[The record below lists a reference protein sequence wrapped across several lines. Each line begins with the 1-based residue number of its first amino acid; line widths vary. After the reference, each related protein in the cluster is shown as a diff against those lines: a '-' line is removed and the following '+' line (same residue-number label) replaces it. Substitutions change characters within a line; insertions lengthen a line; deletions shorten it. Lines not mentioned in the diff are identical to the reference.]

1 MRIAA
6 NGLRRLG
13 LVVLALYLGALA
25 PLWANEDR
33 ALVPTTRPEVRIPRI
48 PRPPT
53 LEEFLDMEPP
63 PDLAE
68 VMQPITGF
76 IQREPEDGNPA
87 SQKTEVY
94 LGFDDQ
100 HLYVVFVAFD
110 DEPEKIRARL
120 NRREQVF
127 ADETVEIQIDSFGDQ
142 QRAFSFLTNPFGV
155 QWDAIWTEGQGFDM
169 AWDTVWDAHGQL
181 TDRGY
186 VVVMEIPFKSL
197 RFRPKPEDEEHSWNI
212 VLVRDIPRNNETS
225 FWPRVSSRIEGRLN
239 QAGVAKGVAGVAPGR
254 NLWVIPYV
262 AAGREE
268 RKFQPEDSMTL
279 FDEANV
285 GIDVK
290 WVIKDNFTLDLTANP
305 NFAQVESD
313 EPVVTV
319 NQRFPVFYPERRPF
333 FLENA
338 DYFETPTNLLFTRR
352 IVDPDGGARLTGQAG
367 KYRIGAFAINDAAPG
382 KIAPADSPLHG
393 ENAMNGIF
401 RVRRD
406 LPNQSNVG
414 FMFTGRELADSTNGV
429 FSLDSRIKFDPNWD
443 ARLQASYST
452 TDLTAEATGKAE
464 GVEFSD
470 PSYELM
476 FNREGRKFNTHI
488 HYRDIGRDFQSWLGF
503 IPRKDIRDSHAQ
515 FRYNFWPE
523 KTLIRWEPSLFVEHI
538 TNQEGVRLDDTIR
551 PGIEFEFRRR
561 TSFGVSGLV
570 GQRRLLKCQD
580 YFDLTCG
587 PDPQPDPDEL
597 PADADFDVHE
607 FEISFGTQFIAAVDF
622 ELEYEQGQ
630 TVNYGPNFGDLPT
643 SADQKSVESD
653 LTLRLGRHVKLGGR
667 YLYTDLDDPA
677 TGAEILTNQIARLR
691 FDWQFNL
698 RLSLRAILQ
707 HDRTTV
713 DETLTRARPRNDL
726 NADFLVTYL
735 INPWTAFYIG
745 VNTNQTQTA
754 FDDDGNREFLDDPFN
769 NARLAFVKITYLFR
783 P

>member
-1 MRIAA
+1 VP
-6 NGLRRLG
+6 RLG
-13 LVVLALYLGALA
+13 LLALALWLGSLI
-25 PLWANEDR
+25 PLRADDDR
-33 ALVPTTRPEVRIPRI
+33 ALIPTTRPEVRVPRI
-48 PRPPT
+48 PRPPL
-53 LEEFLDMEPP
+53 LEEFLDMKPP

-87 SQKTEVY
+87 SQMTDVY
-94 LGFDDQ
+94 LGYDDQ
-100 HLYVVFVAFD
+100 HLYVVFVAWD
-110 DEPEKIRARL
+110 DEPNKIRARL
-120 NRREQVF
+120 NRREQIR

-197 RFRPKPEDEEHSWNI
+197 RFRPKPEDEEQSWNI

-239 QAGVAKGVAGVAPGR
+239 QAGIANGVAGVAPGR
-254 NLWVIPYV
+254 NLWVIPYL

-268 RKFQPEDSMTL
+268 RTPRPEEPMTA

-285 GIDVK
+285 GVDVK

-352 IVDPDGGARLTGQAG
+352 IADPDGGARLTGQAG

-382 KIAPADSPLHG
+382 KIAPTDSPLHG
-393 ENAMNGIF
+393 EKAMNGIL

-414 FMFTGRELADSTNGV
+414 FMFTGRELAGSTNGV
-429 FSLDSRIKFDPNWD
+429 VSLDSRIKFDPNWD

-452 TDLTAEATGKAE
+452 TDLTAEATGEADGAE
-464 GVEFSD
+464 LSD
-470 PSYELM
+470 PAYELM
-476 FNREGRKFNTHI
+476 FNREGRKFNAHI
-488 HYRDIGRDFQSWLGF
+488 HYRDIGRDFESWLGF
-503 IPRKDIRDSHAQ
+503 IPRKDIRDPHAQ
-515 FRYNFWPE
+515 LRYNFWPE
-523 KTLIRWEPSLFVEHI
+523 KTLIRWEPALFVEHI

-551 PGIEFEFRRR
+551 SGIEFEFRRR
-561 TSFGVSGLV
+561 TSFEVTGVV
-570 GQRRLLKCQD
+570 GRRRLLLCED
-580 YFDLTCG
+580 YIDPTCT
-587 PDPQPDPDEL
+587 PEVQPPPGSEL
-597 PADADFDVHE
+597 LPTDVDFEVNQIGAE
-607 FEISFGTQFIAAVDF
+607 FRTQFIAAVDF
-622 ELEYEQGQ
+622 DLEYEQGR
-630 TVNYGPNFGDLPT
+630 TVNYVPNLYELPT
-643 SADQKSVESD
+643 SADEKSVESD
-653 LTLRLGRHVKLGGR
+653 LTLRLGRHIKLGGR

-677 TGAEILTNQIARLR
+677 SGAEILTNQISRLR

-698 RLSLRAILQ
+698 RLSLRAILE
-707 HDRTTV
+707 HDHTTV

-726 NADFLVTYL
+726 NADFLLTYL
-735 INPWTAFYIG
+735 INPWTAFYVG
-745 VNTNQTQTA
+745 VNTNETQTA
-754 FDDDGNREFLDDPFN
+754 FDADRNRQYLDDPFN
-769 NARLAFVKITYLFR
+769 NARLAFFKVTYLFR